1 MPTAL
6 LDSIRSVKERMS
18 AEPVMS
24 AAEQTRLSW
33 ARPVRSPDE
42 LPSAYRSFFAARP
55 AGEAF
60 PYSVLTPTFAGFM
73 RREIEKLVCCIDD
86 RLIIL
91 EKTSGDPKCTE
102 FPLSDLNRVEIG
114 GVLLKA
120 WTTFQGRANDE
131 PVLTT
136 VTLRYN
142 AVTDWLFAPFVSRIR
157 GAGAQPIGGPRDLE
171 LSELD
176 AVALPSFKFRSY
188 ARRSILP
195 GDRVIAVLA
204 QPEMRR
210 PVIRL
215 RRWSYQ
221 RTIVMA
227 HAVILTNRELI
238 IIRDDPESPRAF
250 DKTRYGG
257 VWDYIPLNKIERM
270 ACRDRD
276 ADVLSLALDLP
287 LGDRVESLFAA
298 NRRAEVERFL
308 SHLIEWAP
316 EAALQRARS
325 GA

>member
-1 MPTAL
+1 
-6 LDSIRSVKERMS
+6 
-18 AEPVMS
+18 MS

-33 ARPVRSPDE
+33 ARPVRALDD
-42 LPSAYRSFFAARP
+42 LPPAYHSFFAAWP

-60 PYSVLTPTFAGFM
+60 PYSVLTPTFAGFL
-73 RREIEKLVCCIDD
+73 RRETEKLVCCIDD
-86 RLIIL
+86 RLIVL
-91 EKTSGDPKCTE
+91 EKMSGEPKCTA
-102 FPLSDLNRVEIG
+102 FLLNDLNYVEIG

-120 WTTFQGRANDE
+120 WIKFQGRANHE

-176 AVALPSFKFRSY
+176 AVALPSFKFRNY

-215 RRWSYQ
+215 GHWTYQ

-227 HAVILTNRELI
+227 HVLILTDRELI
-238 IIRDDPESPRAF
+238 IIRDDPESLQSF
-250 DKTRYGG
+250 DKTRYGS
-257 VWDYIPLNKIERM
+257 VRDYIPLNKIERI
-270 ACRDRD
+270 ACRERD
-276 ADVLSLALDLP
+276 ADVLSMALELP

-298 NRRAEVERFL
+298 KRRAEVERFL
-308 SHLIEWAP
+308 NHVIEWAP
-316 EAALQRARS
+316 EAALQRA
-325 GA
+325 